1 MLQNINKMFVVLTSH
16 HWPLLCRLKAQVGN
30 RIDSFHRARERER
43 ERGQFR
49 FISFQFDRKSNA
61 MSNNEHKKTERKLF
75 GSLWSCSST
84 KTRINIHQFHGQPT
98 CNILRAAKL
107 MVLRC
112 NEISDSKLFA
122 ICVFVYVCWFAFDCS
137 NY

>member
-1 MLQNINKMFVVLTSH
+1 MPAES
-16 HWPLLCRLKAQVGN
+16 VGWKSN
-30 RIDSFHRARERER
+30 RFISQSERER

-122 ICVFVYVCWFAFDCS
+122 ICVFVCVLVCLRLLELLTINIIAFIISLLVIRC
-137 NY
+137 Y